1 MTYIELTFLLFL
13 LVTIGLFYL
22 FPVKHR
28 WIVLLIMSVLFYGF
42 SGVRGY
48 IWILIT
54 SLSVWLGGRRMGRIY
69 TKMAEEQAS
78 CTERKQKKI
87 LKAAAKAR
95 CRSVLLALLILNIGV
110 LCVFKYTHF
119 LEHPVNLLLTRLGR
133 QGSFSAAFLIMP
145 LGISYYTFS
154 AVGYLLDVYW
164 QRVEYEKNYARFLL
178 FEIYFLHIL
187 QGPIERYGSLGQ
199 RLKGTFRFDYERA
212 CQGVQLMV
220 WGFFKKLVIADRL
233 NLFINAVYGS
243 EYPVSGAIYWLT
255 ILFDVVFIY
264 ADFSGCM
271 DIARGASEIM
281 GIEMDLNFNH
291 PFSSKSIVEFWRRWH
306 MSLGGWFRDYVYYPL
321 STSKRVKNISRWCAK
336 KQLSKGAAR
345 GLVTVIPVFVT
356 WVLTGLWHGTGL
368 PYVAWGIYYA
378 CWIFISVVFGEG
390 MHQFAVSRGIRTEAA
405 SWKLFQMA
413 RTTLIFAGGRLLTRP
428 GSLGFSWRIIKRAV
442 RHPQVWAL
450 FDGTLYTYGLD
461 WKNFILAIASIAV
474 FGAVSTMQIKQPL
487 RKTLAVQNLAFR
499 WAVCLLGV
507 LAVIIF
513 GIYGPGYDAASFVYM
528 EY

>member
-13 LVTIGLFYL
+13 LVTVGLFYL
-22 FPVKHR
+22 VPVKHR
-28 WIVLLIMSVLFYGF
+28 WIVLLVMSVLFYGF

-48 IWILIT
+48 IWILLT
-54 SLSVWLGGRRMGRIY
+54 SLSVWIGGCKMGRIY
-69 TKMAEEQAS
+69 EEMAEQQAA
-78 CTERKQKKI
+78 CADRKQKKV
-87 LKAAAKAR
+87 LKTEAKSKSFR
-95 CRSVLLALLILNIGV
+95 VLLTLLILNIGV

-119 LEHPVNLLLTRLGR
+119 LEAPINSILTQFGGNGR
-133 QGSFSAAFLIMP
+133 FSAAFLIMP

-187 QGPIERYGSLGQ
+187 QGPIERYGSLGK
-199 RLKGTFRFDYERA
+199 RLKGTFRFDYDRA

-233 NLFINAVYGS
+233 NIFINAVYGS
-243 EYPVSGAIYWLT
+243 ERQAAGSIYWIA

-306 MSLGGWFRDYVYYPL
+306 VSLGGWFRDYVYYPI
-321 STSKRVKNISRWCAK
+321 STSKRVKNISRFCTK
-336 KQLSKGAAR
+336 KQLSKGVTR
-345 GLVTVIPVFVT
+345 GLVTVLPVFVT
-356 WVLTGLWHGTGL
+356 WVLTGLWHGTGI
-368 PYVAWGIYYA
+368 PYVAWGVYYA

-390 MHQFAVSRGIRTEAA
+390 MHTWAVNRGIRTETA
-405 SWKLFQMA
+405 SWKLFQMV

-428 GSLGFSWRIIKRAV
+428 GSLKLSWQILKRAI
-442 RHPQVWAL
+442 RHPQIWTL
-450 FDGTLYTYGLD
+450 FDGTLFTYGLE
-461 WKNFILAIASIAV
+461 WKNFILALVSIAV
-474 FGAVSTMQIKQPL
+474 FGAVSTMQMKQPV
-487 RKTLAVQNLAFR
+487 RETLARQNLAFR

-507 LAVIIF
+507 LAVLIF